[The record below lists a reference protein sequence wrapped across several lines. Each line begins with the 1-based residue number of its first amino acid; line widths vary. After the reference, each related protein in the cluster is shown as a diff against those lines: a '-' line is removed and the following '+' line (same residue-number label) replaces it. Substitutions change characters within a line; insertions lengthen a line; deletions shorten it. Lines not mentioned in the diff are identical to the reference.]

1 MAAIAV
7 GILSFSLAG
16 RFQVPPLVLVV
27 SGIVGLL
34 PGLTIYRGLF
44 QLLTIRDAE
53 GFFLMLT
60 AASIAVG
67 LAAGV
72 LLGEYIAQ
80 PRNGKPASWRP
91 DFPDHAWWGRS
102 DCRTVASGEPA
113 NNSSRPSATVAT
125 RTTSRQG
132 KNRRSGVNC
141 YFDFV
146 GALHGLLEEARF
158 CG

>member
-7 GILSFSLAG
+7 RILSFSLAG

-34 PGLTIYRGLF
+34 PGLPIYRGLF

-80 PRNGKPASWRP
+80 PLRREARKLETRL
-91 DFPDHAWWGRS
+91 
-102 DCRTVASGEPA
+102 SGP
-113 NNSSRPSATVAT
+113 RLVGPI
-125 RTTSRQG
+125 RLP
-132 KNRRSGVNC
+132 NRR
-141 YFDFV
+141 
-146 GALHGLLEEARF
+146 ERRARKQQF
-158 CG
+158 AAERHRCDEDDQ